1 MKRAI
6 LTGATGAVGS
16 ARVKELIKYNIE
28 VLVLCRE
35 NSVRN
40 CNIPI
45 HPLVTKEYCDLSEL
59 NVVTNKTGKDWD
71 VFLPFCMARHNW
83 HCPQ

>member
-16 ARVKELIKYNIE
+16 ALIKELIKNNIE

-45 HPLVTKEYCDLSEL
+45 HPLVQMT
-59 NVVTNKTGKDWD
+59 
-71 VFLPFCMARHNW
+71 VFKVW
-83 HCPQ
+83 